1 MKDAVVTMG
10 LMTQEQAEILGD
22 PSLMANPEK
31 MAPIVARFKK
41 ELGILI

>member
-1 MKDAVVTMG
+1 MPKE
-10 LMTQEQAEILGD
+10 LAEVLVD
-22 PSLMANPEK
+22 LALMANPER

>member
-1 MKDAVVTMG
+1 MIELK
-10 LMTQEQAEILGD
+10 LMTPEQANVLVD
-22 PSLMANPEK
+22 PLLMAKPEK